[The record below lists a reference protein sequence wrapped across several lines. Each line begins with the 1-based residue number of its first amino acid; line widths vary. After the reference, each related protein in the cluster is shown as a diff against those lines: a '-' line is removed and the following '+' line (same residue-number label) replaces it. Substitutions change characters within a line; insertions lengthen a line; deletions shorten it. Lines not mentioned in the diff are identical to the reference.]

1 MRYAWG
7 VMLVLEATLADG
19 YLEALE
25 ETVRA
30 RVLPELERVPAE
42 RREELM
48 RLAAFVRSRTD
59 AGERAQLT
67 FICTH
72 NSRRSH
78 LAQVWSQTAAAWYG
92 VEGVETY
99 SGGTEATAFDPRA
112 VAALER
118 AGFAVERPGGENP
131 RYAVRFGPAA
141 PEMFCFSKVY
151 SDPPNPLE
159 GFAAVMTCT
168 AADEACPIVHGAALR
183 VSLPYVDPKE
193 ADDTPEEARRY
204 DERSLQ
210 IAAEMFYLMSRV

>member
-42 RREELM
+42 RREELT

-118 AGFAVERPGGENP
+118 AGFAVGRPGGDNP

-183 VSLPYVDPKE
+183 VSLPYLDPKQ